1 MISQLTKWL
10 RYFSPMFR
18 GRFDF
23 HIAST
28 TPRREV
34 WNQGL
39 GLTGGRFWVRL
50 AGGHD
55 LRRTISPVSGWKP
68 SLSDALVGRS
78 DGPSV
83 TVTTFPWVD
92 HAPGANYGYG
102 LTVVGAGGVQDV
114 AAAPVV
120 RAIFDDEGALVGPAP
135 NPARDLAVEPVAGGR
150 FLLRWT
156 YDERDEEVAPA
167 AFRLFNDAGSPGAV
181 NYDTVVATA
190 PYRTRRGFFSWTSDA
205 FADGTRMRWAVRA
218 VSAEG
223 AEGLESNVAFS
234 VAAAAMPGAPWG
246 ILVKSA
252 EA

>member
-1 MISQLTKWL
+1 MIPQLTKWL
-10 RYFSPMFR
+10 RYFSPLFR

-28 TPRREV
+28 TPRREA

-55 LRRTISPVSGWKP
+55 LRRTISPVSGWTP

-78 DGPSV
+78 DGPGAS
-83 TVTTFPWVD
+83 VTTFPWIK
-92 HAPGANYGYG
+92 HAAGANYGYG

-114 AAAPVV
+114 ADAPVV
-120 RAIFDDEGALVGPAP
+120 RASFDDEGALVGPAP
-135 NPARDLAVEPVAGGR
+135 NAACDLAVEPVAGGR

-156 YDERDEEVAPA
+156 YDERDEEAAPA
-167 AFRLFNDAGSPGAV
+167 TFRLFNDAGSPGEV
-181 NYDTVVATA
+181 DYDTVVATA
-190 PYRTRRGFFSWTSDA
+190 SYRIRRGYFNWTSDA
-205 FADGTRMRWAVRA
+205 FTDGSRVRWAVRA

-223 AEGLESNVAFS
+223 VEGPESNVAFG
-234 VAAAAMPGAPWG
+234 VAAAAMPDAPWG
-246 ILVKSA
+246 ILVRSA